1 MPTYTSLWNL
11 YVCVDIKCIL
21 VHSLKIF
28 FNEVFAS
35 LFQNVFHFPRGGFP
49 PPPRF
54 AKLYS
59 VPRHHFLLSAFS
71 HEPSS
76 STSRRT
82 TSSISATSWESC
94 SVRNVLKQKRRER
107 RLEEQTVGI
116 LIEHS
121 VLTQTNTNK
130 TNNELTPTPMWPVT
144 WYDSLNEFKQHTK
157 AKFRSKSEQNHSH
170 RDYVSA
176 PESPGNIGRI
186 RAQFLPQLCFSADA
200 DRTLQLRVQVVVLSA
215 NLPNCE
221 PMPPPEREGHN
232 PQRYS
237 WWDIQNKALDLWHTE
252 VLNFPAVWKRGERN
266 H

>member
-35 LFQNVFHFPRGGFP
+35 LFQNVCHFPRGGFP

-121 VLTQTNTNK
+121 VLTQNK
-130 TNNELTPTPMWPVT
+130 QWANP
-144 WYDSLNEFKQHTK
+144 
-157 AKFRSKSEQNHSH
+157 HSH
-170 RDYVSA
+170 VTSHMVWLT
-176 PESPGNIGRI
+176 
-186 RAQFLPQLCFSADA
+186 QW
-200 DRTLQLRVQVVVLSA
+200 VQTAHQSQV
-215 NLPNCE
+215 
-221 PMPPPEREGHN
+221 
-232 PQRYS
+232 
-237 WWDIQNKALDLWHTE
+237 
-252 VLNFPAVWKRGERN
+252 
-266 H
+266 